1 MAVALPLI
9 AGVLV
14 FVAVDNGLHAF
25 ALDVRSSGL
34 RRIDVAGTVLAV
46 SSTVGEALPAR
57 LRKSKRLLAAVEGLR
72 NLPWAPVW
80 RLDTARQKDL
90 LGFWALL
97 SAGAAVLLMLVSLSP
112 IGACVG
118 TVVPTAVL
126 MTTEA
131 RDRRVREKRIES
143 AMPEAFNALSMA
155 LGSGH
160 SLPQGMRFVGSHAQ
174 EPIKSEFLQVSYSVS
189 CGIPIG
195 EALNDMLKRLRAPG
209 LDLVALALKVSRRT
223 GAPLAGLLSEASS
236 MVGERI
242 ELARMLDVKTSQAR
256 MSARLVAGMPCAM
269 VAILSLLSEDFR
281 QGLTTA
287 TGIASVAAAMV
298 LDVLAWSVIKKI
310 MKVEL

>member
-1 MAVALPLI
+1 MASAVPLMM
-9 AGVLV
+9 GVLV
-14 FVAVDNGLHAF
+14 FVAVECGLAAGATGVPISPSQRTDF
-25 ALDVRSSGL
+25 AGM
-34 RRIDVAGTVLAV
+34 VLAA
-46 SSTVGEALPAR
+46 SRAVGEALPTR
-57 LRKSKRLLAAVEGLR
+57 LRESRRLLAAVEGLR
-72 NLPWAPVW
+72 NLPRAPSW
-80 RLDTARQKDL
+80 RLDAFRRSDL
-90 LGFWALL
+90 LGLWALL
-97 SAGAAVLLMLVSLSP
+97 SLGAAAFLALVSLSV

-118 TVVPTAVL
+118 AVAPTAGL
-126 MTTEA
+126 LAWEA
-131 RDRRVREKRIES
+131 RDRRAREKRVES

-160 SLPQGMRFVGSHAQ
+160 SLSQGMRFVGSHAE
-174 EPIKSEFLQVSYSVS
+174 EPIKGEFLQVSYSVS
-189 CGIPIG
+189 CGIPVG
-195 EALNDMLKRLRAPG
+195 EALGDMLTRLRAPG
-209 LDLVALALKVSRRT
+209 LDLVALALNVSRRT
-223 GAPLAGLLSEASS
+223 GAPLAGLLAEASS

-298 LDVLAWSVIKKI
+298 LDVIAWSVIKKI